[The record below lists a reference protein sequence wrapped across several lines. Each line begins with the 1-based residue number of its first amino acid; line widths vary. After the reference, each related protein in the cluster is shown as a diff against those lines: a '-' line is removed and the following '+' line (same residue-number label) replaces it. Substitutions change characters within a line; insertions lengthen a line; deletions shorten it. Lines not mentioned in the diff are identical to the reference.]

1 MLSQKEI
8 LNKLL
13 EPSTYPHETEKEIEL
28 IETNISWIFLT
39 GSFAYKMKKEIKF
52 GEVLDFSTLK
62 KRLEAC
68 KNEIILNRRLAPDV
82 YLSVEGIN
90 NDGILSDKGEP
101 IEYLVKMKQLP
112 QESLLS
118 YKIKKEKSLRKE
130 TIKNIAKKIAE
141 FHQQN
146 IVYPEYS
153 HYEDIF
159 EKWDENFRT
168 TKTYPNFP
176 YDVKLEKRVY
186 DYLVRNKDF
195 WEKRKDLGKIIEGH
209 GDLILSNIFELDE
222 DDEIVIFDCIEFNE
236 TLRIQD
242 VLEELAFL
250 SMDLDFNGL
259 TKQSEL
265 FIFTYLEE
273 TNDKMEPS
281 SPFIQFY
288 KSYRAYVRAKVYCS
302 LSLQDIS
309 SSEKDQFLA
318 LTEKYRELASSYS
331 F

>member
-8 LNKLL
+8 INKLL
-13 EPSTYPHETEKEIEL
+13 EPSTFSHETEKEIKL
-28 IETNISWIFLT
+28 IETNISWVFLT
-39 GSFAYKMKKEIKF
+39 GPFAYKMKKEIKF
-52 GEVLDFSTLK
+52 GDVLDFSTIK
-62 KRLEAC
+62 KRSEAC
-68 KNEIILNRRLAPDV
+68 YNELLLNRRLAPEI

-90 NDGILSDKGEP
+90 EDGYFSDKGKI

-118 YKIKKEKSLRKE
+118 NKIEKEKSLSNA
-130 TIKNIAKKIAE
+130 TIKKIAKKIAK

-146 IVYPEYS
+146 IVFPDYS
-153 HYEDIF
+153 HYKDIF

-168 TKTYPNFP
+168 TKKYTNFP
-176 YDVKLEKRVY
+176 FDKKLEKRVY
-186 DYLVRNKDF
+186 EFLKENKEF
-195 WEKRKDLGKIIEGH
+195 WEKRRNMGKIVDGH
-209 GDLILSNIFELDE
+209 GDLILSNIFEYDNK
-222 DDEIVIFDCIEFNE
+222 IIIFDCIEFNE
-236 TLRIQD
+236 LLRIQD

-259 TKQSEL
+259 TRQAEL
-265 FIFTYLEE
+265 FLSIYFKE
-273 TNDKMEPS
+273 TEDKMESS

-309 SSEKDQFLA
+309 KSEKNYFLS
-318 LTEKYRELASSYS
+318 LTEKYRELASSYI

>member
-1 MLSQKEI
+1 MMLSQKKI

-13 EPSTYPHETEKEIEL
+13 EPSSYPHETEKEIEL

-39 GSFAYKMKKEIKF
+39 GSFAYKMKKDIKF

-68 KNEIILNRRLAPDV
+68 NNEIILNRRLAPEV

-90 NDGILSDKGEP
+90 EKGFLSDKGEP

-118 YKIKKEKSLRKE
+118 YKVKKEKKLRDI
-130 TIKNIAKKIAE
+130 TIKNIANKIAT

-146 IVYPEYS
+146 IVYPVFS
-153 HYEDIF
+153 HYESIV

-168 TKTYPNFP
+168 TRTYANFP
-176 YDVKLEKRVY
+176 FDVKLEKRVN
-186 DYLVRNKDF
+186 DYLRRNKAF
-195 WEKRKDLGKIIEGH
+195 WERRKDLGKIVDGH
-209 GDLILSNIFELDE
+209 GDLILSNIFEHN
-222 DDEIVIFDCIEFNE
+222 DEIVIFDCIEFNE
-236 TLRIQD
+236 MLRIQD

-265 FIFTYLEE
+265 FLITYLKE
-273 TNDKMEPS
+273 TNDNMYSS

-309 SSEKDQFLA
+309 SGEKDQLLS